1 VKADEELVEA
11 AGKEKLSIKPK
22 DKAKKK
28 LNKKGEAKVNA
39 EVTFALARGE
49 PNTESKKIKLVQR

>member
-1 VKADEELVEA
+1 MVAPSNACDADEDIGASSRRTKKVKADEELVEA

-28 LNKKGEAKVNA
+28 AEQEARKR
-39 EVTFALARGE
+39 E
-49 PNTESKKIKLVQR
+49 

>member
-1 VKADEELVEA
+1 MKADEELVEA

-49 PNTESKKIKLVQR
+49 PNTESYAV